1 MADDEEEKKDA
12 EGEDGDAKKEEDG
25 GGKKK
30 LILMIVVG
38 LLLVG
43 VSVGGTFAALTM
55 FGEEKAP
62 MVAEGE
68 DGMEGGGEGGGEGG
82 EGGEDGE
89 DEMLEDAIY
98 YPIKPSI
105 MVSFEGRGRQ
115 RLLQADITL
124 LTRDDDVVA
133 AIELH
138 MPMIRNALVLLIGG
152 RTYEEVQTAEGKE
165 LLRVD
170 CLQELQRLLEK
181 EIGKTGIEQVL
192 FTGLIVQ

>member
-1 MADDEEEKKDA
+1 MADDEEEDKK
-12 EGEDGDAKKEEDG
+12 EGEDGDAEEGDGG

-43 VSVGGTFAALTM
+43 ISIGGTLVGLSM
-55 FGEEKAP
+55 FSDPAPAPAP
-62 MVAEGE
+62 MAEGE
-68 DGMEGGGEGGGEGG
+68 EGAEGASGEGEEGA
-82 EGGEDGE
+82 D
-89 DEMLEDAIY
+89 DAPEMLEDAIY
-98 YPIKPSI
+98 YPIKPAI

-115 RLLQADITL
+115 RLLQAEITL
-124 LTRDDDVVA
+124 LTRDDEVVA
-133 AIELH
+133 AIEMH

>member
-1 MADDEEEKKDA
+1 MVDDEDDDKDA
-12 EGEDGDAKKEEDG
+12 EDENGNAKKEGDS
-25 GGKKK
+25 GKKTK
-30 LILMIVVG
+30 LILMILIG
-38 LLLVG
+38 LLLIG
-43 VSVGGTFAALTM
+43 ISVGGTIAALSM

-62 MVAEGE
+62 MVAAGE
-68 DGMEGGGEGGGEGG
+68 EGEGG
-82 EGGEDGE
+82 ESGEDGAGEGE
-89 DEMLEDAIY
+89 DSEEEILEDAIY

-170 CLQELQRLLEK
+170 CLQELQRLLKK